1 MSKGFTII
9 EVLVSISILTII
21 VATPLGILGNFLIAN
36 QLTQESVRA
45 NFMNQEILEYVRNDR
60 DNAFLTA
67 GENWFADLKP
77 LPPETKYNICL
88 DDGTMDFYCNL
99 TRDTDGFINGVGFT
113 ASVRGE
119 NNDTCDGHSATSI
132 FKETLDIDF
141 ENDAA
146 TITACVSWET
156 VSNEVKKVETKTIL
170 FEWIKKIN

>member
-21 VATPLGILGNFLIAN
+21 VGIPFGILGNFLTAN

-45 NFMNQEILEYVRNDR
+45 NFINQEILEHVRNDR
-60 DNAFLTA
+60 DNAFLRA
-67 GENWFADLKP
+67 GANWFVDLKTP
-77 LPPETKYNICL
+77 NSKYNKCL
-88 DDGTMDFYCNL
+88 NIGTTDRYCNL
-99 TRDTDGFINGVGFT
+99 TRDTDGFINGV
-113 ASVRGE
+113 ASSDTRGN
-119 NNDTCDGHSATSI
+119 NNDTCDGKPTESI
-132 FKETLDIDF
+132 FTETLDIDF

-146 TITACVSWET
+146 IITACVSWET

>member
-21 VATPLGILGNFLIAN
+21 VTIPLGILGNFLIAN
-36 QLTQESVRA
+36 QLTEESVRA

-67 GENWFADLKP
+67 GANWFVDLKTP
-77 LPPETKYNICL
+77 NSKYNRCL
-88 DDGTMDFYCNL
+88 DRVTNDHYCNL
-99 TRDTDGFINGVGFT
+99 TRDTDGFINGVE
-113 ASVRGE
+113 ASSDIRRNN
-119 NNDTCDGHSATSI
+119 NNDTCDGKPAASI
-132 FKETLDIDF
+132 FTETLDIDF
-141 ENDAA
+141 ENNSA

-156 VSNEVKKVETKTIL
+156 ASNEVKKIETKTIL